1 MRLDVVCSD
10 EDQRDLLTPSM
21 EVESVDPASGVWM
34 RCCPQCNVVLWK
46 STPCATVRCV
56 CGWEWQ
62 S

>member
-10 EDQRDLLTPSM
+10 DDQAELLAPSM
-21 EVESVDPASGVWM
+21 EAESVDSAGGVWM

-46 STPCATVRCV
+46 STPRETVRCA

-62 S
+62 